1 MKARWVT
8 GTRRPAASIP
18 LQTCFRV
25 ITLKWRIFAGWL
37 KSKKRSDKRR
47 RTDRVHV
54 RLTPDE
60 SRVVRAH
67 AGNTGLSPVGLMR
80 TLALGHEPVSVI
92 DSAHIIELIRLR
104 GDLGRAGGLLK
115 LWLSKDKAIT
125 LQHRREINRLRDT
138 MLANQTELR
147 TAINNIIEA
156 SKSSLAPPL
165 ALKH

>member
-1 MKARWVT
+1 M
-8 GTRRPAASIP
+8 
-18 LQTCFRV
+18 
-25 ITLKWRIFAGWL
+25 
-37 KSKKRSDKRR
+37 
-47 RTDRVHV
+47 
-54 RLTPDE
+54 
-60 SRVVRAH
+60 
-67 AGNTGLSPVGLMR
+67 
-80 TLALGHEPVSVI
+80 LAVDHEPVSVI

-115 LWLSKDKAIT
+115 LWLSEDKSIT

-165 ALKH
+165 P